1 MQNSANNDQPTFS
14 EIINKNIEKNIIFLE
29 RKNNKNYSQNTNQK
43 PQSRCHNKKYK

>member
-29 RKNNKNYSQNTNQK
+29 RKNDKNYSQKKKKK
-43 PQSRCHNKKYK
+43 PQSRCHNMKYK